1 VGNVRQRGKKTANRK
16 RDTSSLLG
24 FTSIDED
31 LGDDFVNLTD
41 ELEERIVG
49 DMTKTKLPLSLENE
63 EERTGKRQPT
73 KNPLVWGFKTW
84 QVNSPRNED
93 QFFGGRHDRNQV
105 RLDHL

>member
-1 VGNVRQRGKKTANRK
+1 MANVRQRGKKTANRK

-63 EERTGKRQPT
+63 EERDGEASA
-73 KNPLVWGFKTW
+73 NEESACMGF
-84 QVNSPRNED
+84 
-93 QFFGGRHDRNQV
+93 
-105 RLDHL
+105 

>member
-1 VGNVRQRGKKTANRK
+1 MANVRQRGKKTANRK

-63 EERTGKRQPT
+63 EER
-73 KNPLVWGFKTW
+73 
-84 QVNSPRNED
+84 D
-93 QFFGGRHDRNQV
+93 GRSVSQRRI
-105 RLDHL
+105 RLYGVLKHGR